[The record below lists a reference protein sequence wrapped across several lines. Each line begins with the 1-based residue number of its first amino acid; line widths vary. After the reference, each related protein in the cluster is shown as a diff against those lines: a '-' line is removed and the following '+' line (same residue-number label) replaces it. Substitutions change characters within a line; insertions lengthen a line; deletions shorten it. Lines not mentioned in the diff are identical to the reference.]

1 LVQERLRS
9 CFDQTR
15 TSLAHCTTTLHVR
28 TKTTS
33 LWCFRSWTLLH
44 AFDLLIHHAV
54 ARPCSS
60 SAPQAPASA
69 EKLSCLQSLEG
80 PSCFRLS
87 TEKLAS
93 SLSSHQT
100 LDHRCSTVV
109 QGVLPTLLC
118 FPWNTGFGLAKTL
131 AKCRNVANLFAK
143 ELGASQR
150 T

>member
-1 LVQERLRS
+1 VQERLRS
-9 CFDQTR
+9 CIDQTR
-15 TSLAHCTTTLHVR
+15 TSFAPCTTILHAR
-28 TKTTS
+28 NKTTS
-33 LWCFRSWTLLH
+33 LWYFRSWTLLH
-44 AFDLLIHHAV
+44 AFDLSIHHAA
-54 ARPCSS
+54 ARPRSS

-69 EKLSCLQSLEG
+69 EKLSCLQSLEA

-100 LDHRCSTVV
+100 LDHRYSIAV

-143 ELGASQR
+143 ELEASQK